1 MNLFNPEPTER
12 ETKTPENP
20 SRQQA
25 SSDGQFKTIRELDPV
40 KVQAF
45 QEQVQEEQ
53 NLSLGILAGGAAAV
67 FGAMLWAGI
76 SYATGSQFMW
86 IAIGVAILVGWSV
99 RQFGR
104 GMDAIFGIVG
114 AGLALASSLLGN
126 FLAIIALVAKET
138 QTPPTDVLFY
148 LLNNP
153 AEGLELL
160 AGFFSP
166 IDILFYAFA
175 AYYGYRYSI
184 RQMTRDEEESLYRSR
199 TVVDDKNR
207 P

>member
-1 MNLFNPEPTER
+1 MDFFNQQSTEQ
-12 ETKTPENP
+12 EDE
-20 SRQQA
+20 SRKKPA
-25 SSDGQFKTIRELDPV
+25 SKAQSSEGQFKTIRELDPV

-45 QEQVQEEQ
+45 QERIQEEQ
-53 NLSLGILAGGAAAV
+53 NFSLGIIAGGAAALI
-67 FGAMLWAGI
+67 GAAIWAGI

-104 GMDAIFGIVG
+104 GMDSIFGIVG

-126 FLAIIALVAKET
+126 FLSIIALVAQDT
-138 QTPPTDVLFY
+138 QTPLTEVLYY

-160 AGFFSP
+160 IGFFSP
-166 IDILFYAFA
+166 IDLLFYAFA

-184 RQMTRDEEESLYRSR
+184 RQMTKEEEESLYRTR
-199 TVVDDKNR
+199 TVVS
-207 P
+207 

>member
-1 MNLFNPEPTER
+1 MNLFNPEPQER
-12 ETKTPENP
+12 ETRSPQNPPSQPTGPE
-20 SRQQA
+20 
-25 SSDGQFKTIRELDPV
+25 GQFKTIRELDPV

-45 QEQVQEEQ
+45 QEQLQEEQ

-67 FGAMLWAGI
+67 LGAALWAGI

-86 IAIGVAILVGWSV
+86 LAIGIAILVGWSV

-104 GMDAIFGIVG
+104 GMDTIFGIVG
-114 AGLALASSLLGN
+114 AGLALTSSLLGN
-126 FLAIIALVAKET
+126 FLAIISLVAQET
-138 QTPPTDVLFY
+138 QTPLTEVLLY

-153 AEGLELL
+153 AEGLELFV
-160 AGFFSP
+160 GFFSP

-184 RQMTRDEEESLYRSR
+184 RQMTREEEESLYRTR

-207 P
+207 T